1 MMSYSQLCSLLG
13 MKQEDPEPSPLHM
26 NVVEI
31 QTFLS
36 SPSGK
41 RTKRLVY
48 LVAVNASEDWH
59 EALLLSGILRLH
71 S

>member
-1 MMSYSQLCSLLG
+1 MVWFFNFFLFFFKMMGYSQLCSLLG
-13 MKQEDPEPSPLHM
+13 MKQEDPEPSPLHT

-41 RTKRLVY
+41 RTKRLV
-48 LVAVNASEDWH
+48 
-59 EALLLSGILRLH
+59 
-71 S
+71 